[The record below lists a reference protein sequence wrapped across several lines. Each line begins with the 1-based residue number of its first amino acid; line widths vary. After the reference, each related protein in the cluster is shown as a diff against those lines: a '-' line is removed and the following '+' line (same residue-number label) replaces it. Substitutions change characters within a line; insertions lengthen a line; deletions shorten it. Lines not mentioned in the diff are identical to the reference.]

1 MFCFVL
7 SYVYLVTFL
16 YRVCYYHYS
25 RNLFYNKNLILICTN
40 ISVRYFKVLEKILL
54 GLVCLVSSY
63 LALVT
68 ALACGADWVFIPEM
82 PPDDGW
88 EEHLFRRLTEVD
100 FTFMFTLA
108 SLQSIH
114 EK

>member
-1 MFCFVL
+1 MYPILALDILVL
-7 SYVYLVTFL
+7 E
-16 YRVCYYHYS
+16 
-25 RNLFYNKNLILICTN
+25 
-40 ISVRYFKVLEKILL
+40 VLEKILL
-54 GLVCLVSSY
+54 GFVCLVSSY

-114 EK
+114 KK